1 MIWFTPYDIWLIPA
15 IILTFV
21 AQGMVSSAYK
31 KYGQIQNQKGYTG
44 AMVARSILDR
54 NGLNNV
60 KIERISGNLTD
71 HYDPRSNVIRLS
83 DGVHDSSS
91 IAAVGIAAHEVG
103 HAIQHESGYAPIKL
117 RNAILPSVQ
126 ISSRLAMPII
136 LVGLLLGGNYYL
148 AMTGIF
154 LYCAVVV
161 FQIITL
167 PVEFNASRRAVEAV
181 YESAYLTPEETNG
194 AKKVLRA
201 AALTYLAAA
210 FAAIMQLLRLLSIVN
225 GGRRRR

>member
-15 IILTFV
+15 LILSFV
-21 AQGMVSSAYK
+21 AQAMVSSAYK
-31 KYGQIQNQKGYTG
+31 KYSQIQNHKGMTG

-71 HYDPRSNVIRLS
+71 HYDPRSNIVRLS

-103 HAIQHESGYAPIKL
+103 HAIQHETGYAPIKL
-117 RNAILPSVQ
+117 RNAILPAVQ
-126 ISSRLAMPII
+126 ISSKFAVPII
-136 LVGLLLGGNYYL
+136 LIGLVFGRNYNL
-148 AMTGIF
+148 AMVGII

-167 PVEFNASRRAVEAV
+167 PVEFNASRRAIETI
-181 YESAYLTPEETNG
+181 YDCAYLTPEETNG